1 MGVYILW
8 AVMTILSTRVYLNLV
23 FLARGPVLLEQTEIS
38 RAQFGSRGQWGGIRM
53 RVQTTT
59 TGDAGEVL
67 GFEEH
72 EGRPP
77 VPLTRFDTVS
87 FVDPLTRNKTKLHT
101 GFWNRQRSSC

>member
-23 FLARGPVLLEQTEIS
+23 FLARGTALEPTENS
-38 RAQFGSRGQWGGIRM
+38 RVQFGLPGQLDGIKM

-59 TGDAGEVL
+59 VGDAGEVL
-67 GFEEH
+67 NFGDH

-77 VPLTRFDTVS
+77 MPLTKFDTVS
-87 FVDPLTRNKTKLHT
+87 FIVEMARNETDST
-101 GFWNRQRSSC
+101 

>member
-23 FLARGPVLLEQTEIS
+23 FLARGPALLEPTEIS
-38 RAQFGSRGQWGGIRM
+38 RVQFGFPGRLDGIKM

-59 TGDAGEVL
+59 IGDAGEVL
-67 GFEEH
+67 NFGEH

-77 VPLTRFDTVS
+77 MPLTKFDTVI
-87 FVDPLTRNKTKLHT
+87 FVVQVARNDTKFLTGL
-101 GFWNRQRSSC
+101 WNRQRPPW